1 MIAQLRGELLQ
12 VEEGQAIVDVNGVG
26 YAVSVGPN
34 RGSELLPG
42 TDVVLSI
49 STQVREDAIT
59 LYGFGTTVERKAFET
74 LLGVSGVGPKL
85 ALGVVD
91 SLGVDGLARA
101 VHTEDLRAIMAV
113 PGVGRK
119 TAQRLVLELKGK
131 LVQRFAPTRPTITPP
146 PGNPP
151 LVKDPL
157 RLALAKLGYRKSE
170 IDLAEGGVNSS
181 GLQDAPLKDRLSAA
195 LNILSRGRA

>member
-1 MIAQLRGELLQ
+1 MIALLRGELLQ
-12 VEEGQAIVDVNGVG
+12 VEDGHAIVDVNGVG
-26 YAVSVGPN
+26 YLVSVGPN
-34 RGSELLPG
+34 HASELLPG
-42 TDVVLSI
+42 SDLVLSI
-49 STQVREDAIT
+49 STKVREDAIT
-59 LYGFGTTVERKAFET
+59 LFGFPNATQRRAFDT
-74 LLGVSGVGPKL
+74 LLAVSGVGPKL
-85 ALGVVD
+85 ALAVVD
-91 SLGVDGLARA
+91 SLDVDGLARA

-119 TAQRLVLELKGK
+119 TAQRLILELKGK

-170 IDLAEGGVNSS
+170 IDLAES
-181 GLQDAPLKDRLSAA
+181 GIRSNQQQDAPLAERLSTA
-195 LNILSRGRA
+195 LNILSRSH

>member
-1 MIAQLRGELLQ
+1 MIAMLRGELHQ
-12 VEEGQAIVDVNGVG
+12 VEGGRAILDVNGVG
-26 YAVSVGPN
+26 YEVSVGPN
-34 RGSELLPG
+34 HATDLLPG
-42 TDVVLSI
+42 TDLVLFI

-59 LYGFGTTVERKAFET
+59 LFGFPTTVERKAFDT
-74 LLGVSGVGPKL
+74 LLAVSGVGPKL

-170 IDLAEGGVNSS
+170 IDMAEQGIRGT
-181 GLQDAPLKDRLSAA
+181 GQQDAPLAERLSTA
-195 LNILSRGRA
+195 LNILSRGR